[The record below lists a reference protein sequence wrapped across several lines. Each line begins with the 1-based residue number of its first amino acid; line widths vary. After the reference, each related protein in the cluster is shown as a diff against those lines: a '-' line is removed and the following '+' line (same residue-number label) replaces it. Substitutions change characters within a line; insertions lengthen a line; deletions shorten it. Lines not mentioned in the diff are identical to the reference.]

1 MMKVFKSNLLGKHF
15 VKRLLQGLYSRLLDE
30 SAPKSEQERRQENN
44 HMKDVNYRSLIIQQ

>member
-44 HMKDVNYRSLIIQQ
+44 HMKNVNYRSLII